1 MEKRWVACIQQ
12 RVRMEGEVRMERK
25 KWGEIK
31 VRVLLRELEN
41 ARLTVLMLDHWAG
54 SIFPEQ
60 PLFGFSKK
68 GFVDCWQIV
77 AGVGADDG
85 NVP

>member
-1 MEKRWVACIQQ
+1 
-12 RVRMEGEVRMERK
+12 
-25 KWGEIK
+25 
-31 VRVLLRELEN
+31 
-41 ARLTVLMLDHWAG
+41 MLNHWAG

-60 PLFGFSKK
+60 TLFGFSKK

-85 NVP
+85 KVP